1 MSTTARVG
9 SAVAAGYLLGR
20 FKKLRLALIVGSALA
35 NKDVRKSG
43 MGLLQR
49 GGVGLGT
56 GGLTQQVKSE
66 LMHAGRAAAVSVA
79 ASKINSLSD
88 RLQERSENMRSASGR
103 GGSKADDE
111 EEADDDV
118 RDEDEDLDEEDEDEE
133 EPTDEDEG
141 EPTDEVEEA
150 EGDEVEDDEEDEED
164 EGDEEPEDEYEEEP
178 EDEYEEEPGEEPEHT
193 RRSPRR
199 RRTAAPVGGGA

>member
-35 NKDVRKSG
+35 NKDVRNSG

-49 GGVGLGT
+49 GGAGLGT

-66 LMHAGRAAAVSVA
+66 LMQAGRKAAVSVA
-79 ASKINSLSD
+79 ASKINNLSD
-88 RLQERSENMRSASGR
+88 RLQERSENMRS
-103 GGSKADDE
+103 GGSRSEVGDDE
-111 EEADDDV
+111 EVDDPRDQENLDDTSEDV
-118 RDEDEDLDEEDEDEE
+118 D
-133 EPTDEDEG
+133 EPTDEDDSE
-141 EPTDEVEEA
+141 
-150 EGDEVEDDEEDEED
+150 EGDEVEEDED
-164 EGDEEPEDEYEEEP
+164 SEPEDEYEDEGEEEP
-178 EDEYEEEPGEEPEHT
+178 EDEAEEEPDEEPEPEHR

>member
-88 RLQERSENMRSASGR
+88 RLQERSENMRSGSGKGR
-103 GGSKADDE
+103 SKDDDE
-111 EEADDDV
+111 VDDDV
-118 RDEDEDLDEEDEDEE
+118 RDEDEDLDEEDEDE
-133 EPTDEDEG
+133 D

>member
-35 NKDVRKSG
+35 NKDVRASG

-49 GGVGLGT
+49 GGGSLGT
-56 GGLTQQVKSE
+56 GGLTQQVKTE

-79 ASKINSLSD
+79 ASKINRLSD
-88 RLQERSENMRSASGR
+88 RLQERSEAMRSESGR
-103 GGSKADDE
+103 GGSRTGDDE
-111 EEADDDV
+111 EVDDQ
-118 RDEDEDLDEEDEDEE
+118 RIEQEPEDEDVD
-133 EPTDEDEG
+133 EPTDEEEDLE
-141 EPTDEVEEA
+141 TDEL
-150 EGDEVEDDEEDEED
+150 DEDDET
-164 EGDEEPEDEYEEEP
+164 GTGEEPEDEYEE
-178 EDEYEEEPGEEPEHT
+178 DEYEDEPEADTDEEPDEHR